1 MMSFP
6 PNIRAARFLAEKVL
20 PLVLAEVPDANLV
33 LCGRDPSREVLAL
46 AGPNVTVTG
55 TVPSVTPYLEDAAV
69 YGNALF
75 EGAGSSLKVPEALA
89 AGIPLVSTSVGVR
102 GFDLREGDHFLG
114 AEDPEGFC
122 RQILRILRDPARAD
136 PLSRRGRDYVR
147 SLDWELLGQKFLSA
161 VECAAA

>member
-1 MMSFP
+1 MGLAVGIDLGTTNTVVGAVRDGVVATLPAAEGRRLIPSVVSFHP
-6 PNIRAARFLAEKVL
+6 SGSVL
-20 PLVLAEVPDANLV
+20 VGHGAVLRRLN
-33 LCGRDPSREVLAL
+33 DPSATIWSVKRLIGRAWNSPEVE
-46 AGPNVTVTG
+46 
-55 TVPSVTPYLEDAAV
+55 SVRKTMP
-69 YGNALF
+69 
-75 EGAGSSLKVPEALA
+75 
-89 AGIPLVSTSVGVR
+89 
-102 GFDLREGDHFLG
+102 FDLREGDHFLG